1 MSLAD
6 RYAAAQIAGITAA
19 ARAAILDGTTTAAEA
34 AGPTLE
40 DITAARTRADRARR
54 YLDAVEAHAPDELAR
69 LNSILDVVKDREV
82 LRRLIVLQG
91 VVEHID
97 TARMLLADDHLLSA
111 LIAARLGGPIT
122 PALRAWGLVD
132 TDGQHEGLNDRAL
145 CALRVIT
152 AALAA

>member
-1 MSLAD
+1 MLD
-6 RYAAAQIAGITAA
+6 HYAAAQCAALTTAA
-19 ARAAILDGTTTAAEA
+19 EAAILGGATTAAEA

-40 DITAARTRADRARR
+40 DIAATHARADRVRR
-54 YLDAVEAHAPDELAR
+54 YIDAVEAHAPDELAR
-69 LNSILDVVKDREV
+69 LNSVLDVAKDREA
-82 LRRLIVLQG
+82 LRRLVILQG
-91 VVEHID
+91 VVEHLD

-122 PALRAWGLVD
+122 PALRVWGLVD
-132 TDGQHEGLNDRAL
+132 TDGQHEGLNDRAI